1 MAKGSVSVFFTFIL
15 VSVMCLIFTMSEC
28 IRLYEMQSIAQE
40 YTDMAVESSFSE
52 YNPYLWANYKI
63 LAVDMGYGEN
73 ISGPGIMEQKT
84 LDYCKYNSDVD
95 SGFNFARMT
104 AETCSVDKYAV
115 LTDKA
120 GEGVVGLGVSA
131 AKYGMTSQI
140 IDGIQDHIDSVN
152 GIEKIP
158 VEIKIES
165 GKNSLNNAKAELAE
179 KRRAAAEDDNPDTNP
194 DDYQEPAKLEDDP
207 LDAFDV
213 LKESFSKGVLATVT
227 NAETLSDKSTQL
239 ENLPSHRQLS
249 KGNMD
254 IEEGKG
260 LVDKALFIDYLMT
273 NYSYFGND
281 LKHDGLKYEVEYLLS
296 GKETDPQCLASV
308 VEQILLV
315 REGANY
321 TTILQTPE
329 LTAQAAAAAEAMA
342 GFTMNPAIIEAVKYA
357 VIGAWAYAEATLD
370 VRLML
375 TGGKVAPIKNLDQW
389 TSDVWHLSNV
399 GNVKFKAMDCG
410 GGTGYKEYLIGFLA
424 LRSNEKLA
432 MRALD
437 VMENALNSTEEYKNV
452 KVDNM
457 VWAADVEL
465 TYSAEEMFLSLFAGG
480 NVKRGD
486 IGHYYFVR
494 NKFMSY

>member
-15 VSVMCLIFTMSEC
+15 VSVMSLIFTMSEC
-28 IRLYEMQSIAQE
+28 IRLYEMLSFAQE

-52 YNPYLWANYKI
+52 YNPYLWSNYKI
-63 LAVDMGYGEN
+63 LAVDLGYGEN
-73 ISGPGIMEQKT
+73 MTGPGYLEQKT

-104 AETCSVDKYAV
+104 AGSSLVKKYAL
-115 LTDKA
+115 LTDRNGA
-120 GEGVVGLGVSA
+120 GVIGLGVKA

-140 IDGIQDHIDSVN
+140 IDGIQNHIDSVN

-165 GKNSLNNAKAELAE
+165 GKSSLNNAKEELAE
-179 KRRAAAEDDNPDTNP
+179 KRRAAAEDDDPNTKPE
-194 DDYQEPAKLEDDP
+194 DYQGPEKLEDDP
-207 LDAFDV
+207 LDAFDI

-227 NAETLSDKSTQL
+227 NAESLSDRSTLL
-239 ENLPSHRQLS
+239 ENLPSHRKLL

-254 IEEGKG
+254 FEEGKG
-260 LVDKALFIDYLMT
+260 IVDKALFIDYLMS

-281 LKHDGLKYEVEYLLS
+281 LKHDGLKYEVEYLIS
-296 GKETDPQCLASV
+296 GKETDPQCLASA

-321 TTILQTPE
+321 TTIIKTPALE
-329 LTAQAAAAAEAMA
+329 SQATAVAEAMA

-370 VRLML
+370 VRLL
-375 TGGKVAPIKNLDQW
+375 LSGGKVAPIKNLNQW

-399 GNVKFKAMDCG
+399 CNIKFKAIDCG
-410 GGTGYKEYLIGFLA
+410 SGAGYKEYLIGFLA
-424 LRSNEKLA
+424 LRTNEKLA

-437 VMENALNSTEEYKNV
+437 IMENALNSTEDYKNV
-452 KVDNM
+452 KVNNM
-457 VWAADVEL
+457 IWAADIEL
-465 TYSAEEMFLSLFAGG
+465 TYSAEEMFLSLFAGNNTRKG
-480 NVKRGD
+480 ELGRY
-486 IGHYYFVR
+486 HFVR
-494 NKFMSY
+494 NKTMSY